1 MFVVEW
7 RAIRSGLSGG
17 LIRLA
22 GFFVIFA
29 LLGMFIQMVT
39 VAYPILASSSLTPA
53 APSAV
58 FDASSPR
65 LPSATKDAASP
76 PNTSRPNKG
85 FVFTAPGGWELQGD
99 SGTPWFWVHE
109 LTGLRIENTAL
120 PTDWVKATMVGRSRG
135 LVLLSEKG
143 GVSHHYYI
151 GPKLEGEAPSTQLV
165 EQRTLNTR
173 VVLLEGHPR
182 LSVVAIATSLNTIE
196 ILDFRN
202 PETLLTQDVGFA
214 PTALS
219 WESAGRVVAVG
230 TEESRV
236 FDFKAT
242 DIGGAWN
249 RLIAPVHY
257 EGYEEPDYVWL
268 PLPASEEAEPKY
280 SLAPLLFGTFKGAV
294 LALIF
299 AVPLSMGAAI
309 YVGFFMS
316 ETQRRRVRPAIEL
329 LTAFPT
335 VVLGAIGLFWIAPHF
350 EYFLAGLIG
359 VVSVFPLLATL
370 AFVLLRGGGVRIV
383 RLDALD
389 DWPLKFLPMVLFILI
404 ASAWCGVSV
413 ASHLPGGSLGSFLA
427 TQGITLSYFNA
438 LLVGLILA
446 LAITP
451 TIFSVAEEAIHSVPQ
466 NLSSGALALGSTP
479 WQSYRDIVLPL
490 AMPGMIAAVMI
501 GFGRAAGETM
511 IFLMLSGNSG
521 VIDSNIFEGLRSVS
535 ASLALELPEAPR
547 NSSHYH
553 VLFVMG
559 LLLFACT
566 FAINTAAELIKDRVK
581 ARARGV

>member
-182 LSVVAIATSLNTIE
+182 LSVVAIAT
-196 ILDFRN
+196 
-202 PETLLTQDVGFA
+202 
-214 PTALS
+214 
-219 WESAGRVVAVG
+219 
-230 TEESRV
+230 
-236 FDFKAT
+236 
-242 DIGGAWN
+242 
-249 RLIAPVHY
+249 
-257 EGYEEPDYVWL
+257 
-268 PLPASEEAEPKY
+268 
-280 SLAPLLFGTFKGAV
+280 
-294 LALIF
+294 
-299 AVPLSMGAAI
+299 
-309 YVGFFMS
+309 
-316 ETQRRRVRPAIEL
+316 
-329 LTAFPT
+329 
-335 VVLGAIGLFWIAPHF
+335 
-350 EYFLAGLIG
+350 
-359 VVSVFPLLATL
+359 
-370 AFVLLRGGGVRIV
+370 
-383 RLDALD
+383 
-389 DWPLKFLPMVLFILI
+389 
-404 ASAWCGVSV
+404 
-413 ASHLPGGSLGSFLA
+413 
-427 TQGITLSYFNA
+427 
-438 LLVGLILA
+438 
-446 LAITP
+446 
-451 TIFSVAEEAIHSVPQ
+451 
-466 NLSSGALALGSTP
+466 
-479 WQSYRDIVLPL
+479 
-490 AMPGMIAAVMI
+490 
-501 GFGRAAGETM
+501 
-511 IFLMLSGNSG
+511 
-521 VIDSNIFEGLRSVS
+521 
-535 ASLALELPEAPR
+535 
-547 NSSHYH
+547 
-553 VLFVMG
+553 
-559 LLLFACT
+559 
-566 FAINTAAELIKDRVK
+566 
-581 ARARGV
+581 

>member
-1 MFVVEW
+1 MFVAEW
-7 RAIRSGLSGG
+7 RAIRSGLLGF

-22 GFFVIFA
+22 GFLVMFA
-29 LLGMFIQMVT
+29 LLGMFVQMVT

-53 APSAV
+53 APSVV
-58 FDASSPR
+58 FDTSSPS
-65 LPSATKDAASP
+65 LSSATDDMSSP
-76 PNTSRPNKG
+76 SNQG
-85 FVFTAPGGWELQGD
+85 FVFTVAGSWELRGD
-99 SGTPWFWVHE
+99 SGKPWFWVHE
-109 LTGLRIENTAL
+109 FTGFRIENTTL
-120 PTDWVKATMVGRSRG
+120 PTDWVKATVVGGSRG
-135 LVLLSEKG
+135 LVLLSEEG
-143 GVSHHYYI
+143 GISHHYYI
-151 GPKLEGEAPSTQLV
+151 EPKLEGDAPSTKLV
-165 EQRTLNTR
+165 GQRSVDSD

-214 PTALS
+214 PTALY
-219 WESAGRVVAVG
+219 WESSARVVAVG
-230 TEESRV
+230 AEERRA
-236 FDFKAT
+236 FDFKTT
-242 DIGGAWN
+242 DIGGAWS
-249 RLIAPVHY
+249 RLVTPVHY
-257 EGYEEPDYVWL
+257 GGYEEPGYFWL

-316 ETQRRRVRPAIEL
+316 EIQRRRIRPTIEL

-335 VVLGAIGLFWIAPHF
+335 VVLGAIGLFWVAPYF

-359 VVSVFPLLATL
+359 VVVVFPLLTTL
-370 AFVLLRGGGVRIV
+370 AFFLLRSGGLRIV

-389 DWPLKFLPMVLFILI
+389 DWPLNLLPMVFVILI
-404 ASAWCGVSV
+404 VGGWCGVSV
-413 ASHLPGGSLGSFLA
+413 ASTLPGGSLGGFLA
-427 TQGITLSYFNA
+427 TQGITLSYFNS

-501 GFGRAAGETM
+501 GFGRAAGETV
-511 IFLMLSGNSG
+511 ILLMLSGNAG

-547 NSSHYH
+547 NSSHYR

>member
-1 MFVVEW
+1 MFVAEW
-7 RAIRSGLSGG
+7 RAIRSGLSGFF
-17 LIRLA
+17 IRLA
-22 GFFVIFA
+22 GFLVMFA
-29 LLGMFIQMVT
+29 LLGMFVQMVT

-53 APSAV
+53 ASSVV
-58 FDASSPR
+58 FDTSSPS
-65 LPSATKDAASP
+65 LSSATDDTSSP
-76 PNTSRPNKG
+76 SNQG
-85 FVFTAPGGWELQGD
+85 FVFTVAGSWELRGD
-99 SGTPWFWVHE
+99 SGKPWFWVHE
-109 LTGLRIENTAL
+109 FTGFRIENTTL
-120 PTDWVKATMVGRSRG
+120 PTDWVKATVVGSSGG
-135 LVLLSEKG
+135 LVLLSEEG
-143 GVSHHYYI
+143 GISHHYYI
-151 GPKLEGEAPSTQLV
+151 EPKLEGDAPSTKLV
-165 EQRTLNTR
+165 GQQT
-173 VVLLEGHPR
+173 VDSDVALLEGHPR

-202 PETLLTQDVGFA
+202 PETLLAQDVGFA
-214 PTALS
+214 PIALY
-219 WESAGRVVAVG
+219 WESSARVVAVG
-230 TEESRV
+230 AEERRA
-236 FDFKAT
+236 FDFKTT
-242 DIGGAWN
+242 DIAGAWR
-249 RLIAPVHY
+249 RLVTPVHY
-257 EGYEEPDYVWL
+257 EGYEEPGYFWL

-309 YVGFFMS
+309 YVGFFVS
-316 ETQRRRVRPAIEL
+316 EIQRRRIRPTIEL

-335 VVLGAIGLFWIAPHF
+335 VVLGAIGLFWVAPYF

-359 VVSVFPLLATL
+359 VAVVFPLLATL
-370 AFVLLRGGGVRIV
+370 AFFLLRSGGLRIL
-383 RLDALD
+383 RLGALD
-389 DWPLKFLPMVLFILI
+389 DWPLKLLPMVFVILI
-404 ASAWCGVSV
+404 VGAWCGVST
-413 ASHLPGGSLGSFLA
+413 ASTLPGGSLGGFLA
-427 TQGITLSYFNA
+427 TQGITLSYFNS

-501 GFGRAAGETM
+501 GFGRAAGETV
-511 IFLMLSGNSG
+511 ILLMLSGNAG

>member
-1 MFVVEW
+1 MFVAEW
-7 RAIRSGLSGG
+7 RAIRSGLLGF

-22 GFFVIFA
+22 GFLVMFA
-29 LLGMFIQMVT
+29 LLGMFVQMVT

-53 APSAV
+53 ASSVV
-58 FDASSPR
+58 FDTSSPS
-65 LPSATKDAASP
+65 LSSATDDMSSP
-76 PNTSRPNKG
+76 SNQG
-85 FVFTAPGGWELQGD
+85 FVFTVAGSWELRGD
-99 SGTPWFWVHE
+99 SGKPWFWVHE
-109 LTGLRIENTAL
+109 FTGFRIENTTL
-120 PTDWVKATMVGRSRG
+120 PTDWVKATVVGGSRG
-135 LVLLSEKG
+135 LVLLSEEG
-143 GVSHHYYI
+143 GISHHYYI
-151 GPKLEGEAPSTQLV
+151 EPKLEGDAPSTKLV
-165 EQRTLNTR
+165 GQRSVDSD

-214 PTALS
+214 PTALY
-219 WESAGRVVAVG
+219 WESSARVVAVG
-230 TEESRV
+230 AEERRA
-236 FDFKAT
+236 FDFKTT
-242 DIGGAWN
+242 DIGGAWS
-249 RLIAPVHY
+249 RLVTPVHY
-257 EGYEEPDYVWL
+257 GGYEEPGYFWL

-316 ETQRRRVRPAIEL
+316 EIQRRRIRPTIEL

-335 VVLGAIGLFWIAPHF
+335 VVLGAIGLFWVAPYF

-359 VVSVFPLLATL
+359 VVVVFPLLTTL
-370 AFVLLRGGGVRIV
+370 AFFLLRSGGLRIV

-389 DWPLKFLPMVLFILI
+389 DWPLNLLPMVFVILI
-404 ASAWCGVSV
+404 VGGWCGVSV
-413 ASHLPGGSLGSFLA
+413 ASTLPGGSLGGFLA
-427 TQGITLSYFNA
+427 TQGITLSYFNS

-501 GFGRAAGETM
+501 GFGRAAGETV
-511 IFLMLSGNSG
+511 ILLMLSGNAG

-547 NSSHYH
+547 NSSHYR

>member
-1 MFVVEW
+1 MFVAEW
-7 RAIRSGLSGG
+7 RAIRSGLLGF

-22 GFFVIFA
+22 GFLVMFA

-53 APSAV
+53 APSVV
-58 FDASSPR
+58 FDTSSPPFSSSTQETSS
-65 LPSATKDAASP
+65 PS
-76 PNTSRPNKG
+76 NQG
-85 FVFTAPGGWELQGD
+85 LVFTVAGSWELRGD
-99 SGTPWFWVHE
+99 SGKPWFWVHE
-109 LTGLRIENTAL
+109 FTGFRIENTTL
-120 PTDWVKATMVGRSRG
+120 PTDWVKATVVGSSRG
-135 LVLLSEKG
+135 LVLLSEEG
-143 GVSHHYYI
+143 GISHHYYI
-151 GPKLEGEAPSTQLV
+151 EPKLEGDAPSTKLV
-165 EQRTLNTR
+165 GQRSVDSD

-214 PTALS
+214 PTALY
-219 WESAGRVVAVG
+219 WESSARVVAVG
-230 TEESRV
+230 AEERRA
-236 FDFKAT
+236 FDFKTT
-242 DIGGAWN
+242 DIGGAWS
-249 RLIAPVHY
+249 RLVTPVHY
-257 EGYEEPDYVWL
+257 GGYEEPGYFWL

-316 ETQRRRVRPAIEL
+316 EIQRRRIRPTIEL

-335 VVLGAIGLFWIAPHF
+335 VVLGAIGLFWVAPYF

-359 VVSVFPLLATL
+359 VVVVFPLLATL
-370 AFVLLRGGGVRIV
+370 AFFLLRSGGLRIV

-389 DWPLKFLPMVLFILI
+389 DWPLKLLPMVFVILI
-404 ASAWCGVSV
+404 VGGWCGVSV
-413 ASHLPGGSLGSFLA
+413 ASTLPGGSLGGFLA
-427 TQGITLSYFNA
+427 TQGITLSYFNS

-501 GFGRAAGETM
+501 GFGRAAGETV
-511 IFLMLSGNSG
+511 ILLMLSGNAG

>member
-1 MFVVEW
+1 MFVAEW
-7 RAIRSGLSGG
+7 RAIRSGLLGFF
-17 LIRLA
+17 IRLA
-22 GFFVIFA
+22 GFLVMFA

-53 APSAV
+53 APSVV
-58 FDASSPR
+58 FDTSSPP
-65 LPSATKDAASP
+65 LSSSTQETSSPS
-76 PNTSRPNKG
+76 NQG
-85 FVFTAPGGWELQGD
+85 VVFTVAGSWELRGD
-99 SGTPWFWVHE
+99 SGKPWFWVHE
-109 LTGLRIENTAL
+109 FTGFRIENTTL
-120 PTDWVKATMVGRSRG
+120 PTDWVKATVVGSSRG
-135 LVLLSEKG
+135 LVLLSEEG
-143 GVSHHYYI
+143 GISHHYYI
-151 GPKLEGEAPSTQLV
+151 EPKLEGDAPSTKLV
-165 EQRTLNTR
+165 GQRSVESD

-202 PETLLTQDVGFA
+202 PETLVTQDVGFA
-214 PTALS
+214 PTALY
-219 WESAGRVVAVG
+219 WESSARVVAVDA
-230 TEESRV
+230 EERRA
-236 FDFKAT
+236 FDFKTT
-242 DIGGAWN
+242 DIGGAWS
-249 RLIAPVHY
+249 RLVTPVHY
-257 EGYEEPDYVWL
+257 GGYEEPGYFWL

-316 ETQRRRVRPAIEL
+316 EIQRRRIRPTIEL

-335 VVLGAIGLFWIAPHF
+335 VVLGAIGLFWVAPYF

-359 VVSVFPLLATL
+359 VAVVFPLLATL
-370 AFVLLRGGGVRIV
+370 AFFLLRSGGLRIV

-389 DWPLKFLPMVLFILI
+389 DWPLKLLPMVFVILI
-404 ASAWCGVSV
+404 VGGWCGVSV
-413 ASHLPGGSLGSFLA
+413 ASTLPGGSLGGFLA
-427 TQGITLSYFNA
+427 TQGITLSYFNS

-501 GFGRAAGETM
+501 GFGRAAGETV
-511 IFLMLSGNSG
+511 ILLMLSGNAG

-581 ARARGV
+581 ASARGV